1 MNEEIYNQLT
11 TKGFYTTKINPNITE
26 KLKEIFSKIKD
37 IEFRDATHTCCGKT
51 GFTHN
56 TDFVVLE
63 ELKKE
68 YAPQKKWQF
77 WYTEPNL
84 NKHLSNTELEY
95 LKDEIFR
102 DLVKQCYPSELYKL
116 DSCHLTYTMYNKQ
129 CYINK
134 HQDGLSPYKICNI
147 LLYLNEDYKDG
158 YGGELVINDDVVVK
172 PEFGTLA
179 VLDFTKANPR
189 HEVTEVLDDNFKR
202 FAILTS
208 FIYNSSKIEYL

>member
-1 MNEEIYNQLT
+1 MNEEIHNQLT
-11 TKGFYTTKINPNITE
+11 TKGYYTTQINPNITE
-26 KLKEIFSKIKD
+26 KVKEIFSKIKD
-37 IEFRDATHTCCGKT
+37 IEFRDATHTACGET
-51 GFTHN
+51 GYTHD

-68 YAPQKKWQF
+68 YAPLKKWQF
-77 WYTEPNL
+77 WYEDNNL
-84 NKHLSNTELEY
+84 NKYLSVPEIEY

-102 DLVKQCYPSELYKL
+102 DLLKQCYPSELYNL
-116 DSCHLTYTMYNKQ
+116 DSCHLIYTMYNKQ
-129 CYINK
+129 CYIHK

-158 YGGELVINDDVVVK
+158 YGGELVINGNVVIK

-179 VLDFTKANPR
+179 VLDFTTANPM
-189 HEVTEVLDDNFKR
+189 HEVREVLDDNFKR

-208 FIYNSSKIEYL
+208 FIYNNK

>member
-1 MNEEIYNQLT
+1 MNEEIHNQLT
-11 TKGFYTTKINPNITE
+11 TKGYYTTQINPNITE

-37 IEFRDATHTCCGKT
+37 IEFRDATHTTCGET
-51 GFTHN
+51 GFTHD
-56 TDFVVLE
+56 TDFAVLE

-68 YAPQKKWQF
+68 YAPLKKWQF
-77 WYTEPNL
+77 WYAEQNL
-84 NKHLSNTELEY
+84 NKHLSVTEIEY

-102 DLVKQCYPSELYKL
+102 DLIKQCYPSELYNL
-116 DSCHLTYTMYNKQ
+116 NSCHLSYTMYNKQ
-129 CYINK
+129 CYINP

-147 LLYLNEDYKDG
+147 LLYLNDDYKDG
-158 YGGELVINDDVVVK
+158 YGGELVINGNVVIK

-179 VLDFTKANPR
+179 VLDFTKANPK

-208 FIYNSSKIEYL
+208 FIYNNK

>member
-1 MNEEIYNQLT
+1 MNEKIHNQLT
-11 TKGFYTTKINPNITE
+11 TKGYYTTTINPTITE
-26 KLKEIFSKIKD
+26 KLKELFGKIKD
-37 IEFRDATHTCCGKT
+37 IEFRCATHTSCGET
-51 GFTHN
+51 GYTHDV
-56 TDFVVLE
+56 DFEILE

-68 YAPQKKWQF
+68 YAPLKKWQF
-77 WYTEPNL
+77 WYAEQNL
-84 NKHLSNTELEY
+84 YKYISASEIEY
-95 LKDEIFR
+95 LKDEVFR
-102 DLVKQCYPSELYKL
+102 DLVKQCYPSELY
-116 DSCHLTYTMYNKQ
+116 DIESCNLSYTMYNKQ

-158 YGGELVINDDVVVK
+158 YGGELVINGDVVIK

-179 VLDFTKANPR
+179 VLDFTTANPQ

-208 FIYNSSKIEYL
+208 FIYNNK

>member
-1 MNEEIYNQLT
+1 MNEEIHNQLT
-11 TKGFYTTKINPNITE
+11 TKGYYTTQINPNITE

-37 IEFRDATHTCCGKT
+37 IEFRDATHTTCGET
-51 GFTHN
+51 GFTHD
-56 TDFVVLE
+56 TDFAVLE

-68 YAPQKKWQF
+68 YAPLKKWQF
-77 WYTEPNL
+77 WYAEQNL
-84 NKHLSNTELEY
+84 NKHLSVTEIEY

-102 DLVKQCYPSELYKL
+102 DLIKQCYPSDLYNI
-116 DSCHLTYTMYNKQ
+116 DSCHLSYTMYNKQ

-134 HQDGLSPYKICNI
+134 HQDGLSPHKICNI

-158 YGGELVINDDVVVK
+158 YGGELVINGNVVIK

-179 VLDFTKANPR
+179 VLDFTTANPM
-189 HEVTEVLDDNFKR
+189 HEVREVLDDNFKR

-208 FIYNSSKIEYL
+208 FIYNNK